1 MAVSAGDHGVAVG
14 GNVGGDINIRYF
26 EGDAPPSLDEL
37 ARLVQRKLSITGD
50 GNVVGDGSE
59 STVIKQQGGDCA
71 VQIGQLS
78 MVLSPQAL
86 HRLLTRYVPPDPPD
100 PDGPLPAPGD
110 LPPGSRLFSRPN
122 ANFTGREESLRTLA
136 RAFLPHQST
145 RPKGVP
151 ISQFTIT
158 GMGGIGKTQLAIAF
172 AHRYGRFFHG
182 VHWINAAQPEGIAS
196 EIAACGRAMDL
207 QPWPGKLPDQLAV
220 TLRTWRAN
228 GARLIILDN
237 LEDVGA
243 ARQWLGRLC
252 GGPLRV
258 LLTARRTDW
267 PGDMDLRPLRLDTF
281 TPEESREFLLKYLR
295 RATTEGS
302 PLQRLDELA
311 ERLGHLPLALELA
324 GRYLKRHRRKR
335 VADYLEELDEMMSH
349 RSMRNWRQELG
360 NPTDHDLDL
369 MATFALSWEEVEQE
383 AARRLFLMAGYC
395 APNEPIPYELLE
407 RALQKKP
414 KSGFWKRLKRLVT
427 GGETLEIGQDQCD
440 EALDRLTGLGLLEL
454 PDDAQDTGP
463 TIHPLL
469 AEYARALPP
478 LPSPEVGRGERAGE
492 WGEGLTALAS
502 TLATMTYQANDTG
515 LPERFQPL
523 RPHARAV
530 AEWAEKAAAEDSS
543 AESSAVEDA
552 GTLWNNLGYHL
563 KMVADYAGA
572 RASYERAL
580 RIDEAAFGPH
590 HPNVARDVNNLGL
603 VKKALGDLEG
613 ARASFE
619 RALRIDE
626 AAFGPHYPNVAIRV
640 NNLGLV
646 KKALGDLEGARASF
660 ERALRIDEAAFGP
673 HHPNVAIRVNN
684 LGLVKKAQGDL
695 EGARASY
702 ERALRID
709 EAAFGPHHPNVARD
723 VNNLGLVKKA
733 LGDLEGARASYE
745 RALRIFEQVLGPDH
759 PNVATLVNNLGE
771 VLRQLGDL
779 EGARASLERALR
791 IDEAAF
797 GPHHPNVATDVNNR
811 MGSVQQALGDLE
823 GARASYERALRIDEA
838 AFGPHHPNVARD
850 VNNLGG
856 VQQAQGDLEG
866 ARASYERALRIF
878 EQFLPEGHPSSLI
891 ETVKGNLLSVQLK
904 QMQEGLGEME
914 GEGMLE
920 ALMSLLN
927 AEASE

>member
-110 LPPGSRLFSRPN
+110 LPPGSRLFFRPN
-122 ANFTGREESLRTLA
+122 ANFTGREESLRTLV
-136 RAFLPHQST
+136 RALLPHQST

-158 GMGGIGKTQLAIAF
+158 GMGGVGKTQLAIAF

-182 VHWINAAQPEGIAS
+182 VHWINAAQPEGIES

-237 LEDVGA
+237 LEDVEA

-295 RATTEGS
+295 RATTEGSPLQRLDEATTEGSPLQRLDETTEGSPLQRLDEATTEGSPLQRLDETTEGSPLQRLDGATTEGSPLQRLDEATTEGSPLQRLDEATTEGSPLQRLDEATTEGSPLQRLDEATTEGSPLQRLDETTEGS

-383 AARRLFLMAGYC
+383 MARRLFLMAGYC

-407 RALQKKP
+407 RAADL
-414 KSGFWKRLKRLVT
+414 
-427 GGETLEIGQDQCD
+427 GQDQCD

-492 WGEGLTALAS
+492 WGEGLSELAD
-502 TLATMTYQANDTG
+502 TLATMTYQALDTG

-530 AEWAEKAAAEDSS
+530 AEWAEEAG
-543 AESSAVEDA
+543 VEKA

-563 KMVADYAGA
+563 KMVADYA
-572 RASYERAL
+572 
-580 RIDEAAFGPH
+580 
-590 HPNVARDVNNLGL
+590 
-603 VKKALGDLEG
+603 
-613 ARASFE
+613 
-619 RALRIDE
+619 
-626 AAFGPHYPNVAIRV
+626 
-640 NNLGLV
+640 
-646 KKALGDLEGARASF
+646 
-660 ERALRIDEAAFGP
+660 
-673 HHPNVAIRVNN
+673 
-684 LGLVKKAQGDL
+684 
-695 EGARASY
+695 
-702 ERALRID
+702 
-709 EAAFGPHHPNVARD
+709 
-723 VNNLGLVKKA
+723 
-733 LGDLEGARASYE
+733 
-745 RALRIFEQVLGPDH
+745 
-759 PNVATLVNNLGE
+759 
-771 VLRQLGDL
+771 
-779 EGARASLERALR
+779 GARASLERALR

-797 GPHHPNVATDVNNR
+797 GPHHPNVATDVNNL
-811 MGSVQQALGDLE
+811 GSVQQAQGDLEGARASLERALRIDEAAFGPHHPNVAIDVNNLGSVQQDLGDLEGARASYERVLDILDKTLPPEHPYVAATINNLGLVQQALGDLE

-838 AFGPHHPNVARD
+838 AFGPHHPNVATL

-866 ARASYERALRIF
+866 ARASYERALRIL
-878 EQFLPEGHPSSLI
+878 ENSQLPLNNPHFQAARNNLESL
-891 ETVKGNLLSVQLK
+891 G
-904 QMQEGLGEME
+904 
-914 GEGMLE
+914 
-920 ALMSLLN
+920 
-927 AEASE
+927 

>member
-302 PLQRLDELA
+302 PLQRLDGATTEGSPLQRLDEATTEGSPLQRLDGATTEGSPLQRLDEATTEGSPLQRLDEATTEGSPLQRLDEATTEGSPLQRLDEATTEGSPLQRLDETTEGSPLQRLDELA

-360 NPTDHDLDL
+360 NPTGHDLDL
-369 MATFALSWEEVEQE
+369 MGSFALSWEEVEQE

-469 AEYARALPP
+469 AEYARPSPP

-492 WGEGLTALAS
+492 WGEGLTALAE
-502 TLATMTYQANDTG
+502 TLATMTYQALDTG

-530 AEWAEKAAAEDSS
+530 AGWAELKRGLRTP
-543 AESSAVEDA
+543 VRC
-552 GTLWNNLGYHL
+552 GTTW
-563 KMVADYAGA
+563 
-572 RASYERAL
+572 
-580 RIDEAAFGPH
+580 
-590 HPNVARDVNNLGL
+590 
-603 VKKALGDLEG
+603 
-613 ARASFE
+613 
-619 RALRIDE
+619 
-626 AAFGPHYPNVAIRV
+626 
-640 NNLGLV
+640 
-646 KKALGDLEGARASF
+646 
-660 ERALRIDEAAFGP
+660 
-673 HHPNVAIRVNN
+673 
-684 LGLVKKAQGDL
+684 
-695 EGARASY
+695 
-702 ERALRID
+702 
-709 EAAFGPHHPNVARD
+709 
-723 VNNLGLVKKA
+723 
-733 LGDLEGARASYE
+733 
-745 RALRIFEQVLGPDH
+745 
-759 PNVATLVNNLGE
+759 AT
-771 VLRQLGDL
+771 
-779 EGARASLERALR
+779 
-791 IDEAAF
+791 I
-797 GPHHPNVATDVNNR
+797 
-811 MGSVQQALGDLE
+811 
-823 GARASYERALRIDEA
+823 
-838 AFGPHHPNVARD
+838 
-850 VNNLGG
+850 
-856 VQQAQGDLEG
+856 
-866 ARASYERALRIF
+866 
-878 EQFLPEGHPSSLI
+878 
-891 ETVKGNLLSVQLK
+891 
-904 QMQEGLGEME
+904 
-914 GEGMLE
+914 
-920 ALMSLLN
+920 
-927 AEASE
+927 